1 VTRRRRDRELQEEV
15 EAHLRMA
22 IRDRMERGQSREEA
36 SYAALAEFGN
46 KVLVKEVTRDM
57 WGWASLE
64 RLLQD
69 FRYGARM
76 LRKNP
81 GFTAVVVLTLALG
94 IGANT
99 AIYSVIQAA
108 LAPLTIPHADRVVM
122 VWTENAQRNWH
133 QFPASVPDYQ
143 DWKASGVFSSLGALT
158 DGGFNLRLA
167 DRTDRI
173 SGLNVTPEFFT
184 ALAVQP
190 HLGRAF
196 RTEDM
201 QPGHDRV
208 AILTDAIWRSRFAA
222 NPAIVGSSIVLD
234 GAPHTIVGVL
244 PKTFPQMEQEE
255 IYAPLVF
262 AADVAGE
269 RGSRFFQV
277 VGRLREGV
285 SLAAAQQ
292 RMAELE
298 HRLSLQ
304 YTDDAGHSVALQPA
318 EDAWIEDAQAL
329 LMVLFGAVGFV
340 LLIACANIANLLL
353 ARGTARQKEMAL
365 RVALGAG
372 RWRLCR
378 QLLTE
383 SVLLALLG
391 GVVAIAPSLG
401 AIRFITSFHLDELR
415 NGDLIALNPGVLIF
429 NLVLSFATGI
439 LFGLAPAWQAWK
451 TNVSGAMS
459 EASRSVTG
467 GGQQRLRGLFVVSEV
482 ALTLVLL
489 VGAGL
494 MLRSFARLRS
504 SNPGF
509 DSHNVLTV
517 RVALS
522 DQQYATP
529 EKQIDF
535 FERVVRG
542 AQSLPGV
549 MSAAA
554 VDDLPA
560 SDNLHGSGLFFP
572 DRPEPRTEDVKVVLR
587 NSVMSGY
594 FATMRI
600 PLIRGRYLNE
610 TDRKSSLPVAVIDE
624 WTARQNWPGADALGK
639 SLKLGKKQPPRQIV
653 GVVGSVDQGILV
665 KLLKGQVGQV
675 YLPAPQAPMPAM
687 TLVLRTKV
695 DPAALIPA
703 MRSLVRSVDIDQPVF
718 QVQTMDAT
726 RAASQASQRLAT
738 SLLGSFAMVALLL
751 AAIGIYGVIAYSVG
765 QRTREFGIRMS
776 LGARRLDV
784 LRLVVRQGLVLAGIG
799 IAVGLAGAFALT
811 RLLSSLLYGVNATD
825 PLTFAGVTALLAA
838 VAAVASFLP
847 AWRAT
852 RVDPVTALRCE

>member
-1 VTRRRRDRELQEEV
+1 VTRRRRDRELQEEL
-15 EAHLRMA
+15 EAHLQMA

-36 SYAALAEFGN
+36 ACAARAEFGN
-46 KVLVKEVTRDM
+46 KGLVQEVTREV

-76 LRKNP
+76 LRKNL
-81 GFTAVVVLTLALG
+81 GFTVVVVLTLALG

-108 LAPLTIPHADRVVM
+108 LAPLAIPEAGRVVL
-122 VWTENAQRNWH
+122 VWTENAKRNWH
-133 QFPASVPDYQ
+133 QFPASAPDYA
-143 DWKASGVFSSLGALT
+143 DWKASGVFSSLGAVT
-158 DGGFNLRLA
+158 DSGFNLRLA

-173 SGLNVTPEFFT
+173 NGLKVTPEFFA

-190 HLGRAF
+190 HLGRLF
-196 RTEDM
+196 RTEEA
-201 QPGHDRV
+201 QPGHSAV
-208 AILTDAIWRSRFAA
+208 AILSDALWRSRFAA
-222 NPAIVGSSIVLD
+222 NPSMIGASVVLD
-234 GAPHTIVGVL
+234 GVPHTIVGVL
-244 PKTFPQMEQEE
+244 PKSFPQIGQEE

-262 AADVAGE
+262 TADAAGSRGE
-269 RGSRFFQV
+269 RFFQV
-277 VGRLREGV
+277 VGRLHDGV

-298 HRLSLQ
+298 QRLSTQ
-304 YTDDAGHSVALQPA
+304 YIEDGGHSVALQPMQ
-318 EDAWIEDAQAL
+318 DASVQDARAL
-329 LMVLFGAVGFV
+329 LVILFGAVGFV

-391 GVVAIAPSLG
+391 GVVAIFPSL
-401 AIRFITSFHLDELR
+401 AAMRFITSFHLDELR
-415 NGDLIALNPGVLIF
+415 NGDLIALNSGVLVF
-429 NLVLSFATGI
+429 NLALSFATGI

-451 TNVSGAMS
+451 TNVSGAMK

-494 MLRSFARLRS
+494 MLRSFAQMRS
-504 SNPGF
+504 ADPGY
-509 DSHNVLTV
+509 DPHNVLTV

-522 DQQYATP
+522 DQQYAMP
-529 EKQIDF
+529 EKQVAF
-535 FERVVRG
+535 FERVVRE
-542 AQSLPGV
+542 ARSLPGV
-549 MSAAA
+549 VSAAA
-554 VDDLPA
+554 VDELPA
-560 SDNLHGSGLFFP
+560 SDNIHGSGLFFP
-572 DRPEPRTEDVKVVLR
+572 DRPEPRPEDVKVVLR
-587 NSVMSGY
+587 DSVMNGY

-610 TDRKSSLPVAVIDE
+610 GDSKSSAPVAVIDE
-624 WTARQNWPGADALGK
+624 WTARQNWPGQDVVGK
-639 SLKLGKKQPPRQIV
+639 SLKLGTKQAARQIV
-653 GVVGSVDQGILV
+653 GVVGNVDQGILV

-675 YLPAPQAPMPAM
+675 YLPATQAPMPAM
-687 TLVLRTKV
+687 TLALRTAT
-695 DPAALIPA
+695 DPATLIPA

-718 QVQTMDAT
+718 QVATMDAT
-726 RAASQASQRLAT
+726 RATGRASQQLAT
-738 SLLGSFAMVALLL
+738 SLLGSFAAVALLL

-784 LRLVVRQGLVLAGIG
+784 LRLVVRQGLLLAAIG

-825 PLTFAGVTALLAA
+825 PVTFAGVTGLLAA
-838 VAAVASFLP
+838 VAIAASFLP

-852 RVDPVTALRCE
+852 RVDPVIALRCD

>member
-1 VTRRRRDRELQEEV
+1 MTRRRRDRELQEEV

-46 KVLVKEVTRDM
+46 KGLVKEVTRDM

-64 RLLQD
+64 RFLQD
-69 FRYGARM
+69 VRYGARM

-81 GFTAVVVLTLALG
+81 GFTIVVVLTLALG

-108 LAPLTIPHADRVVM
+108 LAPLAIPDADRVVM
-122 VWTENAQRNWH
+122 VWTEDAKRDWH

-143 DWKASGVFSSLGALT
+143 DWKTSGVFSSLGAMA
-158 DGGFNLRLA
+158 DGGFNMRLA
-167 DRTDRI
+167 DRTDRVN
-173 SGLNVTPEFFT
+173 GLDVTPEFFT

-190 HLGRAF
+190 HLGRIF
-196 RTEDM
+196 RAEDV
-201 QPGHDRV
+201 QPGHNNV
-208 AILTDAIWRSRFAA
+208 AILTDAIWHSRFGG
-222 NPAIVGSSIVLD
+222 NPSIVGSSVLLD
-234 GAPHTIVGVL
+234 GVPHTIVGVL
-244 PKTFPQMEQEE
+244 PKSFPLIGQEQ
-255 IYAPLVF
+255 IYEPFVF
-262 AADVAGE
+262 AADVVGK

-277 VGRLREGV
+277 IGRLRDGV
-285 SLAAAQQ
+285 PLPAAQK

-298 HRLSLQ
+298 RRLSTQ
-304 YTDDAGHSVALQPA
+304 YTEDAGHSVALQPA
-318 EDAWIEDAQAL
+318 EDAAVEDARDML
-329 LMVLFGAVGFV
+329 VILFGAVGFV

-353 ARGTARQKEMAL
+353 ARGTARQREMAL

-391 GVVAIAPSLG
+391 GVVAIVPSFA

-415 NGDLIALNPGVLIF
+415 NNNLITLNSSVLAF
-429 NLVLSFATGI
+429 NLALSFITGI

-451 TNVSGAMS
+451 TNVNDTMK
-459 EASRSVTG
+459 EASRAYTG
-467 GGQQRLRGLFVVSEV
+467 GAHQRLRGLFVIGEV

-494 MLRSFARLRS
+494 MLRSFAQLRS
-504 SNPGF
+504 ANPGF

-529 EKQIDF
+529 EKQIAF
-535 FERVVRG
+535 FERVVHD
-542 AQSLPGV
+542 AQSVPGV
-549 MSAAA
+549 ASASA

-572 DRPEPRTEDVKVVLR
+572 DRPDPRPEDVKIVIR
-587 NSVMSGY
+587 DSVMTGY

-600 PLIRGRYLNE
+600 PLLSGRYFN
-610 TDRKSSLPVAVIDE
+610 DADSKGSAPVVMIDE
-624 WTARQNWPGADALGK
+624 WTAKQNWPGQDPVGK
-639 SLKLGKKQPPRQIV
+639 SLKLGKKDPPLQIV

-665 KLLKGQVGQV
+665 KLLKGQIGQV
-675 YLPAPQAPMPAM
+675 YRPAPQAPMPAM
-687 TLVLRTKV
+687 TLVLRTAV
-695 DPAALIPA
+695 DPASLIPA
-703 MRSLVRSVDIDQPVF
+703 MRNLVRNVDIDQPVF
-718 QVQTMDAT
+718 QAETLDNT
-726 RAASQASQRLAT
+726 RAAGRAAQRLAT
-738 SLLGSFAMVALLL
+738 SLLGSFAGVALLL
-751 AAIGIYGVIAYSVG
+751 AAIGVYGVIAYSVG

-776 LGARRLDV
+776 LGAKRLDV

-799 IAVGLAGAFALT
+799 IAAGLAGAFALT

-825 PLTFAGVTALLAA
+825 PLTFVGVTALLAT
-838 VAAVASFLP
+838 VAAAASFLP

-852 RVDPVTALRCE
+852 HVDPVIALRCE

>member
-1 VTRRRRDRELQEEV
+1 MTRRRRDRELHDEV
-15 EAHLRMA
+15 EAHLQMA

-36 SYAALAEFGN
+36 RHAALAEFGN

-76 LRKNP
+76 LRKNL
-81 GFTAVVVLTLALG
+81 GFTTVVVLTLALG

-99 AIYSVIQAA
+99 AIYSVIHAV
-108 LAPLTIPHADRVVM
+108 LTPLSIPDADRVVM
-122 VWTENAQRNWH
+122 VWTEDAKRNWH
-133 QFPASVPDYQ
+133 QFPASVPDYA
-143 DWKASGVFSSLGALT
+143 DWKASGVFSSLGAMT
-158 DGGFNLRLA
+158 DGGFNLRMA

-173 SGLNVTPEFFT
+173 NGLNVTPDFF
-184 ALAVQP
+184 AAVAVQP
-190 HLGRAF
+190 HLGRVFQA
-196 RTEDM
+196 EDA
-201 QPGHDRV
+201 QPGHNQV
-208 AILTDAIWRSRFAA
+208 VILTDALWRSRFAA
-222 NPAIVGSSIVLD
+222 NPGIVGSSIMLD
-234 GAPHTIVGVL
+234 GVAHTIVGVL
-244 PKTFPQMEQEE
+244 PKTFPAIGQEE

-262 AADVAGE
+262 AADVAGN

-277 VGRLREGV
+277 VGRLRNGV

-298 HRLSLQ
+298 RRLSAQ
-304 YTDDAGHSVALQPA
+304 YTEDAGHSVALQPV
-318 EDAWIEDAQAL
+318 EDAWVEDAQGL
-329 LMVLFGAVGFV
+329 LVVLFGAVGFV

-365 RVALGAG
+365 RAAVGAG

-391 GVVAIAPSLG
+391 GVVAIAPSLA
-401 AIRFITSFHLDELR
+401 AIRFITSFHLDVLR
-415 NGDLIALNPGVLIF
+415 NGEGIALNSSVLVF
-429 NLVLSFATGI
+429 NLVLSFATGL

-451 TNVSGAMS
+451 TNVNHTMK
-459 EASRSVTG
+459 EASRSYAG
-467 GGQQRLRGLFVVSEV
+467 GGHHRLRGLFVVSEV

-504 SNPGF
+504 ANPGYNP
-509 DSHNVLTV
+509 HNVLTV

-529 EKQIDF
+529 EKQTAF
-535 FERVVRG
+535 FDRVVRE

-549 MSAAA
+549 VSAAA

-560 SDNLHGSGLFFP
+560 SDNMHGSGLLFP
-572 DRPEPRTEDVKVVLR
+572 DRPEPRPEDVKIVLR
-587 NSVMSGY
+587 SSVLSGY

-610 TDRKSSLPVAVIDE
+610 TDSRNSAPVVVIDE
-624 WTARQNWPGADALGK
+624 WTARQNWPGQDVVGK
-639 SLKLGKKQPPRQIV
+639 SLKLGKRLPPRQIV
-653 GVVGSVDQGILV
+653 GVVGNVDQGILV
-665 KLLKGQVGQV
+665 KLLKGQIGQV

-687 TLVLRTKV
+687 SLLLRTKV
-695 DPAALIPA
+695 DPVTLIPA

-718 QVQTMDAT
+718 QVETMDAT
-726 RAASQASQRLAT
+726 RATSQAAQQLAT
-738 SLLGSFAMVALLL
+738 SLLGSFAVVALLL

-784 LRLVVRQGLVLAGIG
+784 LRLVVRQGLVLAGAG
-799 IAVGLAGAFALT
+799 IVVGLAGAFALT

-825 PLTFAGVTALLAA
+825 PLTFAGVTGLLAA
-838 VAAVASFLP
+838 VAVAASFLP

-852 RVDPVTALRCE
+852 RVDPVIALRCE

>member
-46 KVLVKEVTRDM
+46 KSLVKEVTRDM

-69 FRYGARM
+69 IRYGARM

-81 GFTAVVVLTLALG
+81 GFTVVVVLTLALG

-108 LAPLTIPHADRVVM
+108 LAPLAIPDAGRVVM
-122 VWTENAQRNWH
+122 VWTENVKRDWH
-133 QFPASVPDYQ
+133 QFPASVPDYE
-143 DWKASGVFSSLGALT
+143 DWKASGVFSSLGAMT

-167 DRTDRI
+167 NRTERI
-173 SGLNVTPEFFT
+173 NGLRVTPEFFG
-184 ALAVQP
+184 ALAVP
-190 HLGRAF
+190 VHLGRGF
-196 RTEDM
+196 RAEDM
-201 QPGHDRV
+201 QPGHNDV
-208 AILTDAIWRSRFAA
+208 AILSDTIWHSRFGAD
-222 NPAIVGSSIVLD
+222 PAIVGSSVVMD
-234 GAPHTIVGVL
+234 GVPHTIVGVL
-244 PKTFPQMEQEE
+244 PKTFPAIGQEE

-262 AADVAGE
+262 TAEESAK
-269 RGSRFFQV
+269 RGDRFFQV
-277 VGRLREGV
+277 VGRLRDGV
-285 SLAAAQQ
+285 SPAAAQK
-292 RMAELE
+292 RMADLE
-298 HRLSLQ
+298 HRLSTQ
-304 YTDDAGHSVALQPA
+304 YADDAGNGVALQPA
-318 EDAWIEDAQAL
+318 QDAAVEDARAL
-329 LMVLFGAVGFV
+329 LLILFGAVGFV

-353 ARGTARQKEMAL
+353 ARGNARQREMAL
-365 RVALGAG
+365 RSALGAG

-383 SVLLALLG
+383 SILLALLG
-391 GVVAIAPSLG
+391 GVVAIVPSLA

-415 NGDLIALNPGVLIF
+415 NVDLIALNSGVLIF
-429 NLVLSFATGI
+429 NLVLAFATGI

-451 TNVSGAMS
+451 TNVGETMK
-459 EASRSVTG
+459 EASRSYTG
-467 GGQQRLRGLFVVSEV
+467 GGHHRLRGLFVVCEV

-489 VGAGL
+489 LGAGL
-494 MLRSFARLRS
+494 MLRSFVQLQTA
-504 SNPGF
+504 NPGYG
-509 DSHNVLTV
+509 SHNVLTV

-522 DQQYATP
+522 DQQYAIP
-529 EKQIDF
+529 EKQLAF
-535 FERVVRG
+535 FERVVRE

-549 MSAAA
+549 VSASA

-560 SDNLHGSGLFFP
+560 SDDLHGSGLFFA
-572 DRPEPRTEDVKVVLR
+572 DRPAPRPEDVKVVLR

-594 FATMRI
+594 FSTMRI

-610 TDRKSSLPVAVIDE
+610 ADSMSATPVVVIDD
-624 WTARQNWPGADALGK
+624 WTARNNWPGQDPVGK
-639 SLKLGKKQPPRQIV
+639 SLKLGRTRPALQIV
-653 GVVGSVDQGILV
+653 GVVGDVDQGILV

-687 TLVLRTKV
+687 TIILRTAV
-695 DPAALIPA
+695 DPATLIPA
-703 MRSLVRSVDIDQPVF
+703 MRNLVRRLDIDQPIF
-718 QVQTMDAT
+718 QADTLENV
-726 RAASQASQRLAT
+726 RAASHASQRLAST
-738 SLLGSFAMVALLL
+738 LLGCFAGVAVLL
-751 AAIGIYGVIAYSVG
+751 AAIGIYGIIAYSAG

-776 LGARRLDV
+776 LGAKRLDV

-799 IAVGLAGAFALT
+799 IAAGLAGAFALT

-825 PLTFAGVTALLAA
+825 PLTFAGVTVLLA
-838 VAAVASFLP
+838 VIAAAASFLP

-852 RVDPVTALRCE
+852 RVDPVIALRCE

>member
-1 VTRRRRDRELQEEV
+1 MTRRRRERELQEEV

-22 IRDRMERGQSREEA
+22 IRDRMEQGQSREEA
-36 SYAALAEFGN
+36 NYAALAEFGN
-46 KVLVKEVTRDM
+46 KGLVQEVTRDM

-76 LRKNP
+76 LRKNL
-81 GFTAVVVLTLALG
+81 GFTVVVVLTLALG

-108 LAPLTIPHADRVVM
+108 LTPLAIPEAGRVVM
-122 VWTENAQRNWH
+122 VWTENAKRNWH
-133 QFPASVPDYQ
+133 QFPASVPDYA
-143 DWKASGVFSSLGALT
+143 DWKASGVFSSLGAMT

-173 SGLNVTPEFFT
+173 NGLKVTPEFFT

-190 HLGRAF
+190 HIGRLFLTQEA
-196 RTEDM
+196 
-201 QPGHDRV
+201 QPGHSAV
-208 AILTDAIWRSRFAA
+208 AILSDALWRSSFAA
-222 NPAIVGSSIVLD
+222 NPSIIGSSVVLD
-234 GAPHTIVGVL
+234 GVPHTIVGVL
-244 PKTFPQMEQEE
+244 PKTFPQIGQEE

-262 AADVAGE
+262 NADAAGSRGE
-269 RGSRFFQV
+269 RFFQV
-277 VGRLREGV
+277 VGRLRDGV
-285 SLAAAQQ
+285 SLAAAEQ
-292 RMAELE
+292 RVTELE
-298 HRLSLQ
+298 HRLSTQ
-304 YTDDAGHSVALQPA
+304 YTEDAGQSVALQP
-318 EDAWIEDAQAL
+318 IEDASVQDARAL
-329 LMVLFGAVGFV
+329 LVILFGAVGFV

-372 RWRLCR
+372 RWRICR

-391 GVVAIAPSLG
+391 GVVAIFPSLA

-415 NGDLIALNPGVLIF
+415 NRDLIALNSGVLVF

-451 TNVSGAMS
+451 TNVSGAMK
-459 EASRSVTG
+459 EASRSVAG
-467 GGQQRLRGLFVVSEV
+467 GGQQRLRGMFVVSEV

-494 MLRSFARLRS
+494 MLRSFAQMRS
-504 SNPGF
+504 ANPGY
-509 DSHNVLTV
+509 DSRNVLTV

-522 DQQYATP
+522 DQQYAMP
-529 EKQIDF
+529 EKQIAF
-535 FERVVRG
+535 FERVVRE
-542 AQSLPGV
+542 ARSLPGV
-549 MSAAA
+549 VSAAA

-572 DRPEPRTEDVKVVLR
+572 DRPEPRSEDVKVVLR
-587 NSVMSGY
+587 DSVTSAY
-594 FATMRI
+594 FATMHI

-610 TDRKSSLPVAVIDE
+610 TDRQSSAQVAVIDE
-624 WTARQNWPGADALGK
+624 WTARQNWPGQEVVGK
-639 SLKLGKKQPPRQIV
+639 SLKLGTKQTARQIV
-653 GVVGSVDQGILV
+653 GVVGDVDQGILV

-675 YLPAPQAPMPAM
+675 YLPATQAPMPAM
-687 TLVLRTKV
+687 TLVLRTAV
-695 DPAALIPA
+695 DPTTLIPA

-718 QVQTMDAT
+718 QVATMDAT
-726 RAASQASQRLAT
+726 RATGRASQQLAT
-738 SLLGSFAMVALLL
+738 SLLGSFAAVALLL

-784 LRLVVRQGLVLAGIG
+784 LRLVVRQGLLLAAIG

-825 PLTFAGVTALLAA
+825 PVTFAGVTGLLAA
-838 VAAVASFLP
+838 VAVAASFLP

-852 RVDPVTALRCE
+852 RVDPVIALRCD

>member
-1 VTRRRRDRELQEEV
+1 MTRRRRDRELQEEV

-108 LAPLTIPHADRVVM
+108 LAPLAIPEADRVVM
-122 VWTENAQRNWH
+122 VWTENVKRDWH
-133 QFPASVPDYQ
+133 QFPASVPDYT
-143 DWKASGVFSSLGALT
+143 DWKASGVFSSLGAMT
-158 DGGFNLRLA
+158 DGGFNLRQA

-173 SGLNVTPEFFT
+173 NGMNVTPEFFA

-190 HLGRAF
+190 QLGRVF
-196 RTEDM
+196 RAEDA
-201 QPGHDRV
+201 QPGHDQV
-208 AILTDAIWRSRFAA
+208 VILTDALWHSRFAA
-222 NPAIVGSSIVLD
+222 NPAIIGSSIVLD
-234 GAPHTIVGVL
+234 GVPHNIVGVL
-244 PKTFPQMEQEE
+244 PKTFPQIEQEGM
-255 IYAPLVF
+255 YAPLVF
-262 AADVAGE
+262 SADAAGSRGE
-269 RGSRFFQV
+269 RFFQV

-285 SLAAAQQ
+285 SLAAARK
-292 RMAELE
+292 RMTELE

-304 YTDDAGHSVALQPA
+304 YTEDAGHGVALQSV
-318 EDAWIEDAQAL
+318 EDAWVEDAQAL
-329 LMVLFGAVGFV
+329 LMILFGAVGFV

-365 RVALGAG
+365 RAALGAG

-391 GVVAIAPSLG
+391 GVVAIAPSLA

-415 NGDLIALNPGVLIF
+415 NGDLIALNSSVLVF
-429 NLVLSFATGI
+429 NLALSFATGL

-451 TNVSGAMS
+451 TNVSGAMQ
-459 EASRSVTG
+459 EASRSFAG
-467 GGQQRLRGLFVVSEV
+467 GGHHRLRGLFVVSEV

-494 MLRSFARLRS
+494 MVRSFARLRS
-504 SNPGF
+504 ANPGY

-522 DQQYATP
+522 NQQYATP
-529 EKQIDF
+529 DKQIDF
-535 FERVVRG
+535 FERVVRE

-549 MSAAA
+549 VSAAA
-554 VDDLPA
+554 VDALPA
-560 SDNLHGSGLFFP
+560 SDNMYGAGLFFP
-572 DRPEPRTEDVKVVLR
+572 DRPEPRPEDIKMVLHD
-587 NSVMSGY
+587 SVTSGY
-594 FATMRI
+594 FSAMRI
-600 PLIRGRYLNE
+600 PLIRGRCLNE
-610 TDRKSSLPVAVIDE
+610 TDSKSSAPVVVIDE
-624 WTARQNWPGADALGK
+624 FTARQNWPGQDVVGK

-653 GVVGSVDQGILV
+653 GVVGNVDQGILV
-665 KLLKGQVGQV
+665 RLLKGQIGQV
-675 YLPAPQAPMPAM
+675 YLPAAQAPMPAM

-695 DPAALIPA
+695 DPAGLIPA
-703 MRSLVRSVDIDQPVF
+703 MRTLVRGIDIDQPVF
-718 QVQTMDAT
+718 EVETMEAT
-726 RAASQASQRLAT
+726 REAGRASQRLAT
-738 SLLGSFAMVALLL
+738 SLLGSFAALALLL

-784 LRLVVRQGLVLAGIG
+784 LRLVVRQGLLLAAAGIV
-799 IAVGLAGAFALT
+799 VGLAGAFALT

-825 PLTFAGVTALLAA
+825 PLTFAGVTGLLAA
-838 VAAVASFLP
+838 VAAAASFLP

-852 RVDPVTALRCE
+852 RVDPVIALRCE

>member
-1 VTRRRRDRELQEEV
+1 VTRRRRDHDLQEEV

-22 IRDRMERGQSREEA
+22 IRDRMERGQSQEA
-36 SYAALAEFGN
+36 ARSEALAEFGN
-46 KVLVKEVTRDM
+46 RVLVKEVTRDM
-57 WGWASLE
+57 WGWGSLE

-69 FRYGARM
+69 CRYGARL
-76 LRKNP
+76 LRKNL
-81 GFTAVVVLTLALG
+81 GFTTVVVLTLALG

-108 LAPLTIPHADRVVM
+108 LAPLAIPEAGRVVM
-122 VWTENAQRNWH
+122 VWTENAKRDWH
-133 QFPASVPDYQ
+133 QFPASVPDYA
-143 DWKASGVFSSLGALT
+143 DWKASGVFSSLGAMA
-158 DGGFNLRLA
+158 DGGFNLRMA

-173 SGLNVTPEFFT
+173 NGLNVTPEFFA

-196 RTEDM
+196 QAEDG
-201 QPGHDRV
+201 QPGHSQV
-208 AILTDAIWRSRFAA
+208 AILTDTIWHSRFAA
-222 NPAIVGSSIVLD
+222 NPSIIGSSIVLD

-244 PKTFPQMEQEE
+244 PKTFPLIGHEE

-262 AADVAGE
+262 TADMAGN

-285 SLAAAQQ
+285 TLAAAGQ

-298 HRLSLQ
+298 RRLSAQ
-304 YTDDAGHSVALQPA
+304 YTDDAGHSVALQPV
-318 EDAWIEDAQAL
+318 EDASVEDARAL

-365 RVALGAG
+365 RVALGVG

-391 GVVAIAPSLG
+391 GVVAIAPSLA

-415 NGDLIALNPGVLIF
+415 NGDLIALNSSVLIF
-429 NLVLSFATGI
+429 NLALSFATGI

-451 TNVSGAMS
+451 INVSGAMK
-459 EASRSVTG
+459 EASRSNTG
-467 GGQQRLRGLFVVSEV
+467 GGYRRLRGLFVVSEV
-482 ALTLVLL
+482 ALTLILL

-504 SNPGF
+504 ADPGY
-509 DSHNVLTV
+509 DPHNVLTV

-522 DQQYATP
+522 DQQYTTP
-529 EKQIDF
+529 EKQVAF
-535 FERVVRG
+535 FERVARE

-549 MSAAA
+549 VNVSA
-554 VDDLPA
+554 VDELPA
-560 SDNLHGSGLFFP
+560 SDNMHGSGLRFP

-600 PLIRGRYLNE
+600 PLVRGRYLNE
-610 TDRKSSLPVAVIDE
+610 TDTASSVPVVVIDE
-624 WTARQNWPGADALGK
+624 WTAKQNWPGEEVVGK
-639 SLKLGKKQPPRQIV
+639 SLKLGQKLPPRQIV
-653 GVVGSVDQGILV
+653 GVVANVDQGILV

-687 TLVLRTKV
+687 SLVLRTRI
-695 DPAALIPA
+695 DPVALIPA
-703 MRSLVRSVDIDQPVF
+703 MRKLVRGVDIDQPIF
-718 QVQTMDAT
+718 QVQTLDSMRTAG
-726 RAASQASQRLAT
+726 RASQQLAT
-738 SLLGSFAMVALLL
+738 SLLGSFAAVALLL

-784 LRLVVRQGLVLAGIG
+784 MSLVMRQGLTLAGVG

-811 RLLSSLLYGVNATD
+811 RSLSSLLDGVKATD
-825 PLTFAGVTALLAA
+825 PLTFAGVTGLLAA
-838 VAAVASFLP
+838 VAIAASFLP

-852 RVDPVTALRCE
+852 RVDPVIALRCE

>member
-1 VTRRRRDRELQEEV
+1 
-15 EAHLRMA
+15 
-22 IRDRMERGQSREEA
+22 
-36 SYAALAEFGN
+36 
-46 KVLVKEVTRDM
+46 
-57 WGWASLE
+57 
-64 RLLQD
+64 
-69 FRYGARM
+69 
-76 LRKNP
+76 
-81 GFTAVVVLTLALG
+81 
-94 IGANT
+94 
-99 AIYSVIQAA
+99 
-108 LAPLTIPHADRVVM
+108 
-122 VWTENAQRNWH
+122 
-133 QFPASVPDYQ
+133 
-143 DWKASGVFSSLGALT
+143 
-158 DGGFNLRLA
+158 
-167 DRTDRI
+167 
-173 SGLNVTPEFFT
+173 
-184 ALAVQP
+184 
-190 HLGRAF
+190 
-196 RTEDM
+196 
-201 QPGHDRV
+201 
-208 AILTDAIWRSRFAA
+208 
-222 NPAIVGSSIVLD
+222 
-234 GAPHTIVGVL
+234 
-244 PKTFPQMEQEE
+244 
-255 IYAPLVF
+255 
-262 AADVAGE
+262 
-269 RGSRFFQV
+269 
-277 VGRLREGV
+277 
-285 SLAAAQQ
+285 
-292 RMAELE
+292 
-298 HRLSLQ
+298 
-304 YTDDAGHSVALQPA
+304 
-318 EDAWIEDAQAL
+318 
-329 LMVLFGAVGFV
+329 
-340 LLIACANIANLLL
+340 
-353 ARGTARQKEMAL
+353 
-365 RVALGAG
+365 
-372 RWRLCR
+372 
-378 QLLTE
+378 
-383 SVLLALLG
+383 
-391 GVVAIAPSLG
+391 
-401 AIRFITSFHLDELR
+401 
-415 NGDLIALNPGVLIF
+415 VLIF

-451 TNVSGAMS
+451 TNVSGAMN

-504 SNPGF
+504 ANPGF

-529 EKQIDF
+529 EKQIAF

-549 MSAAA
+549 VSAAA

-624 WTARQNWPGADALGK
+624 WTARQNWPGADAVGK

-665 KLLKGQVGQV
+665 KLLKGQIGQV

-687 TLVLRTKV
+687 TLVLRTNV